1 MRANACVRKKRNST
15 PELWRPCHLRS
26 GYGDEPITRV
36 KTLRQVRDTENMRN
50 HILWSGYL
58 GVSEPRMEDLKSL
71 QSGEHSQFLQAH
83 TGFPGARL
91 EILHWDMEPFESP
104 VLLFAHTGQ
113 VSSGI
118 NMSKSDGSGIIVL
131 ELVSHHSKSCAV
143 GPVS

>member
-1 MRANACVRKKRNST
+1 MNRSC
-15 PELWRPCHLRS
+15 EL
-26 GYGDEPITRV
+26 

-71 QSGEHSQFLQAH
+71 QSGEHSQYLQAH

-118 NMSKSDGSGIIVL
+118 KMSKSDGSGIIVL
-131 ELVSHHSKSCAV
+131 ELVSHHSKICAV